1 MYAEV
6 GGKPLSVVKSK
17 ETNEYVVSWLE
28 ETKKAPRGNFE
39 IKVYDDEGYAALRKV
54 ILFNLICKISLK
66 TKFHFCSSRPSV
78 MVKTRAQLRL

>member
-17 ETNEYVVSWLE
+17 DTNEYVVSWLE

-39 IKVYDDEGYAALRKV
+39 IKVYDDEGYAAVRKV
-54 ILFNLICKISLK
+54 LPIKTFSRKFLFNSL
-66 TKFHFCSSRPSV
+66 FFL
-78 MVKTRAQLRL
+78 M